1 MVRNVISATAVA
13 ILVCFMI
20 SATPKASNAA
30 NDNGY
35 IKEIIRQV
43 FARTEAPG
51 AAERRPLETLVTS
64 RNRMLLELISGENIE
79 FNALPTKPEWEE
91 KLITIRIPLRKG
103 LQGYRLFFIN
113 RDDQAALAKVETLEQ
128 LKALPIGS
136 GAQWSTTKALEKA
149 GFTVVTAKGKP
160 ELMKMLS
167 LGRFKTYGR
176 GIDEIYFEYDK
187 WVAEYPELAIDQEVA
202 LFIPHPT
209 YFFVT
214 PKRPDLAERME
225 RGLRE
230 MVADGS
236 FDKLFL
242 EFFKDDIER
251 AGLKDRK
258 VFRIPNP
265 LAGPLT
271 PLDDPALWFEPTVT
285 LADTP
290 EKSDNIR

>member
-1 MVRNVISATAVA
+1 MVRSILNAASVAALIFLTISA
-13 ILVCFMI
+13 
-20 SATPKASNAA
+20 ATTTSHATDK
-30 NDNGY
+30 DY
-35 IKEIIRQV
+35 VTELIRQV

-113 RDDQAALAKVETLEQ
+113 REDQETLAKVETLEQ
-128 LKALPIGS
+128 LKQFPIGS
-136 GAQWSTTKALEKA
+136 GAQWSTTKALEQA
-149 GFTVVTAKGKP
+149 GFIVVTAKGKP

-167 LGRFKTYGR
+167 LGRFQTYGR
-176 GIDEIYFEYDK
+176 GIDEIYSENDK
-187 WVAEYPELAIDQEVA
+187 WAAEYPKLAIEQKIA

-236 FDKLFL
+236 FDKLFW
-242 EFFKDDIER
+242 EFFEDDIER
-251 AGLKDRK
+251 AGLKNRK

-271 PLDDPALWFEPTVT
+271 PIDDPALWFEPTVT